1 MIARACMVLAVLV
14 GLCLGPGCGE
24 PPVPVDPR
32 SGDVLDPKYRP
43 DTGPKQVSGTIH
55 LRGELAD
62 AEVGTVY
69 VILRE
74 RGSRMPA
81 RMRSY
86 VYGGVEI
93 SDPKDG
99 ERRLQFVI
107 TERDVPPGMDAP
119 LPKLPELRV
128 LYSPTGSV
136 GGSGPQIAKEAPVN
150 YGDER
155 VEIALP

>member
-1 MIARACMVLAVLV
+1 MLLAAFACLWF
-14 GLCLGPGCGE
+14 GSGCGQ
-24 PPVPVDPR
+24 PPVPIDPK
-32 SGDVLDPKYRP
+32 SGEVLDPKYRP
-43 DTGPKQVSGTIH
+43 ETGPEQVAGKQVSGTIR

-99 ERRLQFVI
+99 ERRLQFTI
-107 TERDVPPGMDAP
+107 TERDVLPGMEAP
-119 LPKLPELRV
+119 LPKQPELRV
-128 LYSPTGSV
+128 LYSKTGSV
-136 GGSGPQIAKEAPVN
+136 GGGGPQIAKEVPVN
-150 YGDER
+150 YGDEQ